1 MEFMNLICLLVS
13 LGMLFWLYIFDV
25 KNSVTQ
31 FITFV
36 IMLISNFGYFFLA
49 ISSNVEEAI
58 LAQKIAYVGGIFLPV
73 FYFFLVLEICHVKL
87 NRFAGSVLLLI
98 QCVIFGIVCTIGRS
112 GLYYKFTSI
121 HTIDGV
127 TYIDR
132 EYGPLHFLCPLTL
145 VIYLLLSFAVAIYS
159 LAKKKSVHR
168 SGVLAMLIF
177 ASIAVC
183 TYVVEKAMQL
193 EYEIIPISFVVLT
206 FGTLIPVYD
215 SNIFTVYENTDI
227 IKEQLNKIGFLTF
240 DKKRAYRGCNDFM
253 ANIYPELLDYRLG
266 QTIADCSESLQSVIE
281 QIEELERFYND
292 NFRRRH
298 TQIQLKTFVLNGKC
312 YAGTI
317 HVVTNIFGVLKGY
330 TIELRDDTE
339 HYLALE
345 LKERYNEQLTNEVD
359 AKTKRIRFIQQ
370 KTIMGIA
377 QMVES
382 RDLSTGDHI
391 KRTSDVVRIFVKKLM
406 DEDFGFEERF
416 LELVIRSAPMHDLGK
431 IGVDD
436 AVLRKQGRFTDEEYS
451 IMKKHSEIGYHMVSE
466 ILSDV
471 EEEDFVCVAENVAH
485 YHHEKIDGTGY
496 PIGLKGEEIPIEAR
510 IMALAD
516 VFDALVSKRCYK
528 EAFSYDKAFEIIE
541 NEAGTHFDAQ
551 LAGVFLRCRPQLEE
565 YYNKC
570 DK

>member
-1 MEFMNLICLLVS
+1 
-13 LGMLFWLYIFDV
+13 
-25 KNSVTQ
+25 
-31 FITFV
+31 
-36 IMLISNFGYFFLA
+36 
-49 ISSNVEEAI
+49 
-58 LAQKIAYVGGIFLPV
+58 
-73 FYFFLVLEICHVKL
+73 
-87 NRFAGSVLLLI
+87 
-98 QCVIFGIVCTIGRS
+98 
-112 GLYYKFTSI
+112 
-121 HTIDGV
+121 
-127 TYIDR
+127 
-132 EYGPLHFLCPLTL
+132 
-145 VIYLLLSFAVAIYS
+145 
-159 LAKKKSVHR
+159 
-168 SGVLAMLIF
+168 
-177 ASIAVC
+177 
-183 TYVVEKAMQL
+183 MQL

-266 QTIADCSESLQSVIE
+266 QTIAGCSESLQSVIE

-416 LELVIRSAPMHDLGK
+416 LEHVIRSAPMHDLGK

-471 EEEDFVCVAENVAH
+471 EEEDFVRVAENVAH

-528 EAFSYDKAFEIIE
+528 EAFSYDKAFKIIE

-551 LAGVFLRCRPQLEE
+551 LAGVFLTCRPQLEE

-570 DK
+570 EK